1 MHACTDVVLT
11 PLQVRDEI
19 RSHAQSLG
27 YNAVIGYY
35 EHSSLE
41 DPLFLLSAC
50 GLFVFVSHANLL
62 LRHAHEC
69 LQVQFELS
77 FPSCYYH

>member
-1 MHACTDVVLT
+1 M
-11 PLQVRDEI
+11 RDEI

-35 EHSSLE
+35 EHSSLQ

-50 GLFVFVSHANLL
+50 GLFVLFSHVNLL
-62 LRHAHEC
+62 LRHAH
-69 LQVQFELS
+69 
-77 FPSCYYH
+77 